1 MNPRQ
6 RRGAILMVLSAFAA
20 VVLFVTVTRYVSSV
34 NSQIAPTVT
43 VYQAAKNLDAYAII
57 KPEELKQVEIPKR
70 YASDKTLEDKSQ
82 LVGRRIAFNIASG
95 TYVGSD
101 MLLPPSSLNEN
112 EREIAMTVDA
122 KTGIAGRVKSGDFV
136 DVYAVFGEAGQG
148 SSQVLVR
155 SVRVVSVG
163 GIETASEKTSKNEL
177 QQSQVLPVT
186 LALEPSDALKVTYA
200 DSFATTVRLV
210 GLPQG
215 IQNQNRDTEPS
226 RIDNDSLN
234 LPKVAAR

>member
-6 RRGAILMVLSAFAA
+6 RRGAILMVLAAFAA
-20 VVLFVTVTRYVSSV
+20 LALLVTVTQYVSSV
-34 NSQIAPTVT
+34 NSQVAPTVT
-43 VYQAAKNLDAYAII
+43 VFQAAKDLSAYGTIRAD
-57 KPEELKQVEIPKR
+57 ELKAVKVPSR
-70 YASDKTLEDKSQ
+70 YVSDQTIQDKEQ
-82 LVGRRIAFNIASG
+82 LVGRRIGFNIASG
-95 TYVGSD
+95 TYFGSD

-112 EREIAMTVDA
+112 EREIALTVDA
-122 KTGIAGRVKSGDFV
+122 KTGIAGRIKSGDFV

-186 LALEPSDALKVTYA
+186 LALEPNDALKVIYA
-200 DSFATTVRLV
+200 DAFAATVRLV

-215 IQNQNRDTEPS
+215 IQNQNRDSEPS
-226 RIDNDSLN
+226 RVDNDSLK
-234 LPKVAAR
+234 LPKGNAS